1 MLHWLYNTR
10 QIPGIIEEIKAAI
23 QTIMD
28 ELHSP
33 ITTISGIGY
42 RMGAMILTKVGD
54 FSHFDFPDKLLAYA
68 GMSPSAYQ
76 SGKLKNCYPYIEK
89 RICAM
94 PSTTLPSMSVIGIPP
109 LPPTLTRSG
118 RRASITM
125 SPYPTPQRNWF
136 GSSLPWRNPDTLT
149 ARYFDPPRSL
159 SGVLLDLYFAIPFF
173 EPANFSSPSFILEV
187 DI

>member
-1 MLHWLYNTR
+1 MQYTIQLIRELDAE
-10 QIPGIIEEIKAAI
+10 IEEIEAAI
-23 QTIMD
+23 QAIMD

-94 PSTTLPSMSVIGIPP
+94 PSTTLPSMSVIGIRLYRIRGPP
-109 LPPTLTRSG
+109 GALLCYTL
-118 RRASITM
+118 
-125 SPYPTPQRNWF
+125 
-136 GSSLPWRNPDTLT
+136 
-149 ARYFDPPRSL
+149 
-159 SGVLLDLYFAIPFF
+159 F
-173 EPANFSSPSFILEV
+173 EPSNFSSPSFILEV